1 MKKLSRWMKAAMLV
15 ALPIFLAGCGAT
27 SNVDANSSGVW
38 DGYIIYP
45 LSQFIIWLSNL
56 LGGSYGLGIIL
67 FTIIILVALTPLTK
81 MQMDSQFQM
90 AEIQPEIEELK
101 KQFPNRDRASM
112 EALQQAQQDLMK
124 ERGVNQFAG
133 CLPLLIQLP
142 VMFALYQVIARTE
155 VLRDGHFLWLA
166 LGKADPYF
174 ILPILAAVL
183 TWYSSYLTVKANP
196 IQNGASKAMTYV
208 APAMI
213 LLVSF
218 NFPAAVTLYWVV
230 SNAVRVV
237 QTFIFYNPYKIIAQR
252 EAKRQEEKARQR
264 RLRKALK
271 KVK

>member
-1 MKKLSRWMKAAMLV
+1 MKNLSRWMKAAMLL

-90 AEIQPEIEELK
+90 AEIQPEIE
-101 KQFPNRDRASM
+101 
-112 EALQQAQQDLMK
+112 